1 MIQSKERE
9 TRQINNNLLNAITP
23 FGGIEFFRNRMMLG
37 ENFVKIYGITKYP
50 PTLSR
55 GWASRISNLPNVITC
70 QIFEPANNGDLLSDL
85 SKSVAKYRAVM
96 MSTKDELE
104 RQRAER
110 KAEDAERLM
119 VQIDQNGE
127 IIGYMSN
134 LVMVAARDEVA
145 LERSCRQLEAAIA
158 TLNCKGR
165 LLTNMM
171 KEGFKTVS
179 PYNEPSEEVL
189 NILRRNVPKSSFIEG
204 FPFASN
210 SFVDQHGYP
219 FGRNSKGGLVV
230 LDPWK
235 RGGDRTN
242 SNFVVLGVP
251 GVGKS
256 TTVKHLMISEYM
268 MGTVVAVIDPERE
281 YKELTLNLGGD
292 WVNAG
297 GGAFIVNPLQFKH
310 VPLDDE
316 DGVIIHAKN
325 RRIETFKHVPLDDED
340 GEGVVNGFGFNSS
353 SSNGSISIRSDYGS
367 GHGKDEGS
375 LDGAAILDRLYN
387 DEDIKRGNTKGINM
401 SMALHFKTLE
411 VFFKLYAPEITTRQ
425 MALMKLLLERLY
437 NSFGIEWD
445 TDVTN
450 LRNIDYPI
458 LSDLYKMIVNTRIS
472 GRLQSNKTQDGE
484 MQDGE
489 ELQGIFK
496 EDIFELEIMLREMS
510 EGADSFIWNGHST
523 VDPKSDFICLDTH
536 DLQDTSENVKK
547 AQYYNLLTWMWQR
560 MSRDRKEKVML
571 FADEAYLLIDPQVP
585 QSLIYMR
592 NMVKRARK
600 YEAGLVTIFH
610 SVVDVLDPTIKMYG
624 QALLDTPA
632 YKILMGTDG
641 VNLME
646 TSKIYNLTS
655 SEQERLANK
664 QRGMSVFFA
673 GNQRFVVNHE
683 MSEYEL
689 ALMGSGGGR

>member
-1 MIQSKERE
+1 MIQVNKERE

-70 QIFEPANNGDLLSDL
+70 QIFEPANNGDLLADL
-85 SKSVAKYRAVM
+85 SKSVAKYRAVV

-134 LVMVAARDEVA
+134 LILVVARDEAA
-145 LERSCRQLEAAIA
+145 LERSCRQLEATIA
-158 TLNCKGR
+158 TLNCKAR

-179 PYNEPSEEVL
+179 PYNEPIEEVMS
-189 NILRRNVPKSSFIEG
+189 ILRRNVPKSSFIEG

-235 RGGDRTN
+235 RGSDRTN

-256 TTVKHLMISEYM
+256 TAVKHLMISEYM

-310 VPLDDE
+310 VPLDE
-316 DGVIIHAKN
+316 
-325 RRIETFKHVPLDDED
+325 ED
-340 GEGVVNGFGFNSS
+340 GESDSTGIGFADSNKNSANS
-353 SSNGSISIRSDYGS
+353 IANSNSINV
-367 GHGKDEGS
+367 
-375 LDGAAILDRLYN
+375 ILDRLYEH
-387 DEDIKRGNTKGINM
+387 EDIQRGNAKGINM

-411 VFFKLYAPEITTRQ
+411 VFFKLYASEITTRQ
-425 MALMKLLLERLY
+425 MALMKLMLEKLY

-445 TDVTN
+445 TDVTR

-458 LSDLYKMIVNTRIS
+458 LSDLYKLVVDTRTS
-472 GRLQSNKTQDGE
+472 GKLQS
-484 MQDGE
+484 GE

-610 SVVDVLDPTIKMYG
+610 SVVDVLDPSIKMYG

-664 QRGMSVFFA
+664 QRGVSVFFA

-689 ALMGSGGGR
+689 MLMGTSGGR

>member
-1 MIQSKERE
+1 MKITLAKEKE
-9 TRQINNNLLNAITP
+9 TIQINNNLLNAITP
-23 FGGIEFFRNRMMLG
+23 FGGIEFFRNKMMLG
-37 ENFVKIYGITKYP
+37 ENFVKLYGITKYP
-50 PTLSR
+50 PTLNR
-55 GWASRISNLPNVITC
+55 GWASKLSNLPNVIGA

-85 SKSVAKYRAVM
+85 SKSVAKYRGVV
-96 MSTKDELE
+96 MSTRDELE

-110 KAEDAERLM
+110 KADDAERLM
-119 VQIDQNGE
+119 IQIDQQGE
-127 IIGYMSN
+127 IIGYMAN
-134 LVMVAARDEVA
+134 IYMVIARDEQA
-145 LERSCRQLEAAIA
+145 LERSCRQFEAAVA
-158 TLNCKGR
+158 TLNCKAR
-165 LLTNMM
+165 LLTNMT
-171 KEGFKTVS
+171 KEAFKTIS
-179 PYNEPSEEVL
+179 PYNEPSEDIMDV
-189 NILRRNVPKSSFIEG
+189 LRRNVPMSSFIEG

-210 SFVDQHGYP
+210 SFVDKSGYP

-256 TTVKHLMISEYM
+256 TTVKHLMINEFM

-281 YKELTLNLGGD
+281 YKELTNNLEGD

-297 GGAFIVNPLQFKH
+297 GGSFIVNPLQFKH

-316 DGVIIHAKN
+316 DDIDNFPVISEKLYN
-325 RRIETFKHVPLDDED
+325 EED
-340 GEGVVNGFGFNSS
+340 CKK
-353 SSNGSISIRSDYGS
+353 GS
-367 GHGKDEGS
+367 HKGKDV
-375 LDGAAILDRLYN
+375 
-387 DEDIKRGNTKGINM
+387 NM

-425 MALMKLLLERLY
+425 LALLKLLLEELY
-437 NSFGIEWD
+437 NSFGINWE
-445 TDVTN
+445 TDVTK
-450 LRNIDYPI
+450 LKAIDYPI
-458 LSDLYKMIVNTRIS
+458 MSDLYKVVVDIRAGGKLLN
-472 GRLQSNKTQDGE
+472 
-484 MQDGE
+484 GE

-496 EDIFELEIMLREMS
+496 DDIFELEIMLREMS

-523 VDPKSDFICLDTH
+523 IEPKSDFICLDTH

-547 AQYYNLLTWMWQR
+547 SQYYNLLTWMWQR

-571 FADEAYLLIDPQVP
+571 FADEAYLLIDPLVP

-592 NMVKRARK
+592 NIVKRARK
-600 YEAGLVTIFH
+600 YEAGLCVIFH
-610 SVVDVLDPTIKMYG
+610 SVVDVLDPSIKMYG

-632 YKILMGTDG
+632 YKVLMGTDG
-641 VNLME
+641 VNLIE
-646 TSKIYNLTS
+646 TSKIYNLTN

-664 QRGMSVFFA
+664 QRGVSVFFA

-683 MSEYEL
+683 ISEFEL
-689 ALMGSGGGR
+689 ALMGRGGGR

>member
-1 MIQSKERE
+1 MIQYSKEKE

-23 FGGIEFFRNRMMLG
+23 SGGVEFFRNRMMLG
-37 ENFVKIYGITKYP
+37 ENFVKIYGIVKYP
-50 PTLSR
+50 PTLNI
-55 GWASRISNLPNVITC
+55 GWASKLSNLPNVVSV
-70 QIFEPANNGDLLSDL
+70 QIFEPVNNGELLASL
-85 SKSVAKYRAVM
+85 SASVSRNRGVAL
-96 MSTKDELE
+96 STKNELE

-110 KAEDAERLM
+110 KADDAERLM
-119 VQIDQNGE
+119 IQIDQNGE

-134 LVMVAARDEVA
+134 LYMVLGRDEQV
-145 LERSCRQLEAAIA
+145 LERSCRQLEASIA

-171 KEGFKTVS
+171 KTAFRTIS
-179 PYNEPSEEVL
+179 PYGEPLEEVL
-189 NILRRNVPKSSFIEG
+189 SLLRRNVPISAFVGG

-210 SFVDQHGYP
+210 SFVDPTGLP

-230 LDPWK
+230 LDPWM
-235 RGGDRTN
+235 RGNDRTN

-256 TTVKHLMISEYM
+256 TTVKHLMQNEYM

-281 YKELTLNLGGD
+281 YKELTRNLGGD
-292 WVNAG
+292 WINAG
-297 GGAFIVNPLQFKH
+297 GGAFIVNPLQFKQ

-316 DGVIIHAKN
+316 D
-325 RRIETFKHVPLDDED
+325 EDDKEKD
-340 GEGVVNGFGFNSS
+340 KDKDKEKEIGAPASSAPVDALPAPAVMKLYDDKDLGRPGGSGFAGND
-353 SSNGSISIRSDYGS
+353 SNGSNGVNGS
-367 GHGKDEGS
+367 NATS
-375 LDGAAILDRLYN
+375 P
-387 DEDIKRGNTKGINM
+387 INM

-425 MALMKLLLERLY
+425 MALLKLLLEDLY
-437 NSFGIEWD
+437 GDFGITWGTD
-445 TDVTN
+445 TSKFTAKDF
-450 LRNIDYPI
+450 PI
-458 LSDLYKMIVNTRIS
+458 MEDLYKMIVKVR
-472 GRLQSNKTQDGE
+472 TQGKLKN
-484 MQDGE
+484 GS

-496 EDIFELEIMLREMS
+496 DDIFELEVILREMS
-510 EGADSFIWNGHST
+510 AGADSFIWNGHSSL
-523 VDPKSDFICLDTH
+523 DPKSDFICLDTH

-560 MSRDRKEKVML
+560 MSRDRDEKVML

-600 YEAGLVTIFH
+600 YEAGLAVIFH
-610 SVVDVLDPTIKMYG
+610 SVVDVLDPSIKMYG

-641 VNLME
+641 VNLIE
-646 TSKIYNLTS
+646 TAKIYNLTQ
-655 SEQERLANK
+655 SEQEKLANK
-664 QRGMSVFFA
+664 QRGVSVFFA
-673 GNQRFVVNHE
+673 GNRRFVVNHE

-689 ALMGSGGGR
+689 ANMGRGGGR